1 MTPKD
6 KAKELVDKF
15 IEHTMEF
22 DELDGYVEDKDNAKQ
37 CAWIAVDEC
46 IELLL
51 NISPHMAFPQ
61 QVEYWQEIKH
71 ELDKL

>member
-1 MTPKD
+1 MTPKE
-6 KAKELVDKF
+6 KAKELVKRF
-15 IEHTMEF
+15 E
-22 DELDGYVEDKDNAKQ
+22 DGLTIKD
-37 CAWIAVDEC
+37 CALIAVDEC

>member
-1 MTPKD
+1 MTPKE
-6 KAKELVDKF
+6 KAKELYNKYSVYNVNGKSIMKIGPEVKVF
-15 IEHTMEF
+15 T
-22 DELDGYVEDKDNAKQ
+22 L
-37 CAWIAVDEC
+37 IAVDEC

>member
-1 MTPKD
+1 MTPQE
-6 KAKELVDKF
+6 KAEYLIKEFMPYQDDYYN
-15 IEHTMEF
+15 
-22 DELDGYVEDKDNAKQ
+22 DEPRDGAIS
-37 CAWIAVDEC
+37 CALIAVDEC